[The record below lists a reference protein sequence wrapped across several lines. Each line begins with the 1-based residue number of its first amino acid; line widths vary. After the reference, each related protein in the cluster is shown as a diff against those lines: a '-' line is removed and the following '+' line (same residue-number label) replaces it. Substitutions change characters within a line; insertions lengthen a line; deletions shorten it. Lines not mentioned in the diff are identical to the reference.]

1 MKLFFGG
8 SAALSAATL
17 LAASLLFFTK
27 PLFAETSTQQQQ
39 QPTSI
44 EQTPKEKNETALMET
59 EQAGE
64 TPRASVPAV
73 NGTETPA
80 ATATTTTTTTTTTA
94 PAATSN
100 EAEIISGSTLPETVT
115 AADAITGP
123 QAYVATAYNLP
134 GRTASGM
141 RVAKGI
147 IAADPRV
154 LPLGTR
160 VRLDAGPYSGEYI
173 VADTGSA
180 VRGRKIDV
188 WVPSYREACRF
199 GRRHIKLSVLSYGK
213 RRGATTTRARRRSR

>member
-8 SAALSAATL
+8 SAAFTVATL

-39 QPTSI
+39 PTSI
-44 EQTPKEKNETALMET
+44 EQTPKEKNETAPIET
-59 EQAGE
+59 EQASE
-64 TPRASVPAV
+64 TTGASVPAAPAV
-73 NGTETPA
+73 SGTETPA
-80 ATATTTTTTTTTTA
+80 ATAPTTA
-94 PAATSN
+94 PAAKSDKTTIP
-100 EAEIISGSTLPETVT
+100 AGSTLPEAVT
-115 AADAITGP
+115 DTPIDAEPITEP

-180 VRGRKIDV
+180 VKGRKIDV

-199 GRRHIKLSVLSYGK
+199 GRRHVKLSVLSYGK
-213 RRGATTTRARRRSR
+213 RRGAATHARRRSR